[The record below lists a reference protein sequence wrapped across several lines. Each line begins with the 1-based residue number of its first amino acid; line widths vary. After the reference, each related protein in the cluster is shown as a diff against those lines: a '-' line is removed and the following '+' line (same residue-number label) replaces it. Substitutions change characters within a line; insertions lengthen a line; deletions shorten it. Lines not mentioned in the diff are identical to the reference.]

1 MNILFQMFLNLKV
14 IKQSLCCYRTCNSCA
29 CSGSSHFEVL
39 RHIGNILEK
48 ISIYLSLVC
57 HHWALRWAVLL
68 GKGGEDTQDSA
79 RRWQAIAFPFHF
91 ASRLAFFK
99 EEKKQCPASWPGSW
113 YLHQQLRTSA
123 FKHLLSGPLYLPSLG
138 VTVVSS
144 IDDTPWL
151 PCLKEFPF
159 TLAPQLYKVA
169 GPGYYSILSVQCA
182 SFLPCQ

>member
-14 IKQSLCCYRTCNSCA
+14 IKQSLCFYRTCNSCA

-48 ISIYLSLVC
+48 ISIYLSCLPPLSTEVSGAP
-57 HHWALRWAVLL
+57 WKR
-68 GKGGEDTQDSA
+68 GGGYSGQRKKMTGNC
-79 RRWQAIAFPFHF
+79 FPFSF
-91 ASRLAFFK
+91 CFKARFLQRGEEAVSCQLTRQLTLAPTI
-99 EEKKQCPASWPGSW
+99 EDISLQ
-113 YLHQQLRTSA
+113 TSA
-123 FKHLLSGPLYLPSLG
+123 ERPLLYLPSLS

-169 GPGYYSILSVQCA
+169 GPG
-182 SFLPCQ
+182 